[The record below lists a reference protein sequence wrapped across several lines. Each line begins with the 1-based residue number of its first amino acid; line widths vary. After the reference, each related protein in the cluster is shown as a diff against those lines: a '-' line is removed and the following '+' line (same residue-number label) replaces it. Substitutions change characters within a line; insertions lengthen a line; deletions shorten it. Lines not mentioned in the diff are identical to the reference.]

1 MLTDRQLEI
10 IQTSIKLISSKGIQG
25 LTMKNLSKE
34 IGISEPAIYRHYDN
48 KIEILVSILDYFSST
63 TQTIFF
69 SEMQKEGTSLE
80 KIERIFINH
89 FKAFSE
95 TPSLVAVI
103 FSEEIFRNEPLLSEK
118 VKEIMERNS
127 KVIQTILEE
136 GMLNGEI
143 DPVYNVQHLSI
154 LIMGSLRLLIK
165 QWQMA
170 DFNFDLQA
178 YGTNFFRTIK
188 QILNK
193 EKF

>member
-10 IQTSIKLISSKGIQG
+10 IQTSIKLISSRGIQG

-136 GMLNGEI
+136 GKRTGEI

-188 QILNK
+188 QILDK
-193 EKF
+193 

>member
-136 GMLNGEI
+136 GKRTGEI

-178 YGTNFFRTIK
+178 YGTNFFRTIR

-193 EKF
+193 

>member
-10 IQTSIKLISSKGIQG
+10 IQTSIKLISSRGIQG

-34 IGISEPAIYRHYDN
+34 IGISEPAIYRHYEN

-193 EKF
+193 

>member
-10 IQTSIKLISSKGIQG
+10 IHTSIKLISSRGIQG

-34 IGISEPAIYRHYDN
+34 IGISEPAIYRHYEN
-48 KIEILVSILDYFSST
+48 KIQILISILDYFSST
-63 TQTIFF
+63 TQTIFL
-69 SEMQKEGTSLE
+69 SEMQKDGTSLE

-103 FSEEIFRNEPLLSEK
+103 FSEEIFRSEPLLSEK

-127 KVIQTILEE
+127 SAIQTILEE
-136 GMLNGEI
+136 GKQKGEI
-143 DPVYNVQHLSI
+143 NPGYNLQHLSI
-154 LIMGSLRLLIK
+154 IIMGSLRLLIK

-170 DFNFDLQA
+170 DFNFDLQE
-178 YGTNFFRTIK
+178 YGTKFFRTIK
-188 QILNK
+188 QIL
-193 EKF
+193 EK

>member
-136 GMLNGEI
+136 GKRTGEI

-188 QILNK
+188 QILDK
-193 EKF
+193 

>member
-10 IQTSIKLISSKGIQG
+10 IHSSIKLISSRGIQG

-34 IGISEPAIYRHYDN
+34 IGISEPAIYRHYEN
-48 KIEILVSILDYFSST
+48 KIQILISILNYFSST
-63 TQTIFF
+63 TQTIFL
-69 SEMQKEGTSLE
+69 SEMQKDGTSLE

-103 FSEEIFRNEPLLSEK
+103 FSEEIFRSEPLLSEK
-118 VKEIMERNS
+118 VKEIMGRNS
-127 KVIQTILEE
+127 NAIQTILEE
-136 GMLNGEI
+136 GKQKGEI
-143 DPVYNVQHLSI
+143 NPGYNLQHLSI
-154 LIMGSLRLLIK
+154 IIMGSLRLLIK

-193 EKF
+193 

>member
-10 IQTSIKLISSKGIQG
+10 VHTSIKLISSKGIQG

-34 IGISEPAIYRHYDN
+34 IGISEPAIYRHYEN

-63 TQTIFF
+63 TKTIFF
-69 SEMQKEGTSLE
+69 SEVEKDGTSLE

-103 FSEEIFRNEPLLSEK
+103 FSEEIFRNEPMLSEK

-127 KVIQTILEE
+127 KIIQTILEE
-136 GMLNGEI
+136 GKQTGEI
-143 DPVYNVQHLSI
+143 DPDYNVQHLSI

-170 DFNFDLQA
+170 DFKFDLQA
-178 YGTNFFRTIK
+178 HGTNFFRTIK
-188 QILNK
+188 QIFDK
-193 EKF
+193 